1 MHAAAQCRKLTEEIE
16 GIDIASMMAL
26 YMVAAFHWVQYVD
39 IEPFLA
45 RMKEMVLDEL
55 QVDLIA
61 PTHGLVIGNP
71 RATLPAIVDGMR
83 TASAQP
89 TTGMP
94 E

>member
-1 MHAAAQCRKLTEEIE
+1 
-16 GIDIASMMAL
+16 
-26 YMVAAFHWVQYVD
+26 
-39 IEPFLA
+39 
-45 RMKEMVLDEL
+45 MKEMVLDEL